1 MCGILPYNQPANTI
15 QTYLIIGLD
24 HVCIAIYDDLLQTE
38 SRVTGIW
45 LHVYN
50 RTLTNAISIAIYDD
64 LLQTE
69 SRVTGI
75 WLHVYNRT
83 LTNAKQKF

>member
-50 RTLTNAISIAIYDD
+50 RTLTNAISRNSD
-64 LLQTE
+64 LRLVLMY
-69 SRVTGI
+69 RFI
-75 WLHVYNRT
+75 
-83 LTNAKQKF
+83 LTSIVVSIMN